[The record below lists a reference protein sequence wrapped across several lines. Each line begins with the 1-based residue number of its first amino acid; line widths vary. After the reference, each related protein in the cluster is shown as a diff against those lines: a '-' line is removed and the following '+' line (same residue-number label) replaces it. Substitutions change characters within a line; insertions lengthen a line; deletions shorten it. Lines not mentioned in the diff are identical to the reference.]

1 MLNLQSISLTTIKTI
16 KMKKNY
22 FTALAVILCGSLA
35 FGQSTKT
42 GRSTSITKSQKS
54 ITVSAFSSERA
65 VGDSVMYFPLPGA
78 ELLNPDD
85 LANFGLWTE
94 DADGLPTNNAGAPID
109 YASYIS
115 TNADTNAAGLPTGDN
130 FYHPWEDPATDTARF
145 LGATSWFNPPGVSNN
160 WAMFGPVTIPAAGAS
175 LSWYDRTNPS
185 YRDGYKVWVVNAIS
199 GTEPTSI
206 DFENGGGIGTV
217 IFSRTDAGPNSPT
230 YATDTT
236 WVQRT
241 APVWGVTPGTQVY
254 FGFQHKANDMDV
266 LYLDEF
272 LLTEAANAGVNE
284 SSISNVTIGQ
294 NQPNPFN
301 TQTTIQYTL
310 NNNANVDFTVTDITG
325 RVVKSIETQNV
336 SAGIHYIALDAA
348 DFAAGAYNYTLTSNG
363 KSVTKKMFVTK

>member
-1 MLNLQSISLTTIKTI
+1 
-16 KMKKNY
+16 MKKNY
-22 FTALAVILCGSLA
+22 ITALAVILFGSLA
-35 FGQSTKT
+35 FGQVKQSGKIAPI
-42 GRSTSITKSQKS
+42 SKSQKN
-54 ITVSAFSSERA
+54 ITVSGFSSDRA
-65 VGDSVMYFPLPGA
+65 VGDTVMYFPLPGA
-78 ELLNPDD
+78 ALINPDD
-85 LANFGLWTE
+85 QAAFGLWTE

-109 YASYIS
+109 FALYQS
-115 TNADTNAAGLPTGDN
+115 TNRDTNALGQPTGDN
-130 FYHPWEDPATDTARF
+130 FYHPWEDSIGFDTAFF
-145 LGATSWFNPPGVSNN
+145 LGGTSWFAPPGTSNN
-160 WAMFGPVTIPAAGAS
+160 WAMFGPVTIPAAGAE

-185 YRDGYKVWVVNAIS
+185 YRDGYKVWVVNSIS

-236 WVQRT
+236 WVLRS

-254 FGFQHKANDMDV
+254 FGFQHKAVDMDV

-272 LLTEAANAGVNE
+272 VLTEAANASVAE
-284 SSISNVTIGQ
+284 SALSNVVLGQ

-310 NNNANVDFTVTDITG
+310 TEGSDVNFTVTDITG
-325 RVVKSIETQNV
+325 RVVRVIENQNL
-336 SAGIHYIALDAA
+336 SAGNHNIVLNAS